1 MEVEFREQL
10 EHCKELLEKYPQGM
24 PYLAAPSLYMHGTRV
39 LVLPSYHLDDL
50 VSKAVTSARKALAQ
64 LKRWMTSFNNMYI

>member
-24 PYLAAPSLYMHGTRV
+24 PYLAALSLYMHGTRV
-39 LVLPSYHLDDL
+39 LVLPSL
-50 VSKAVTSARKALAQ
+50 
-64 LKRWMTSFNNMYI
+64 SFR